1 MLFLASERGQGLVEY
16 AFIIMLVAVVVVV
29 VLGLVGQEL
38 LQLYTKIG
46 VCLPDPD
53 LVQCLSS

>member
-1 MLFLASERGQGLVEY
+1 MLFLASEHGQGLVEY

-29 VLGLVGQEL
+29 ILGLVGQEL
-38 LQLYTKIG
+38 LQIYEKVG

-53 LVQCLSS
+53 LVECLNS